1 MQVDWWAKNPL
12 EKDEVLQGLKEQ
24 NPNLVLPA
32 DPFAAVIACT
42 ADPKKVDN
50 KTCSRL

>member
-1 MQVDWWAKNPL
+1 L
-12 EKDEVLQGLKEQ
+12 FLT
-24 NPNLVLPA
+24 A
-32 DPFAAVIACT
+32 DPFVAVIFGT